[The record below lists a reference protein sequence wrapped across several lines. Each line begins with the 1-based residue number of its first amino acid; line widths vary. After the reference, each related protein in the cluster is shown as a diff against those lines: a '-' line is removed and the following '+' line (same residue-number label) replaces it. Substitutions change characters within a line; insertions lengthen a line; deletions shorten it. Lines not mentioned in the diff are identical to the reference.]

1 MPQIKTPRL
10 ILRTIRVDDA
20 AFYLKLINEP
30 SWHQYIGDRGIRTLA
45 TAEAAIRSGP
55 IDMQN
60 RLGFSLYVT
69 ELNDSH
75 IPIGLC
81 GLLKRDYL
89 DDPDLGYAFLP
100 QYWGKGYANEAARAV
115 LQYAKEELSFTRILA
130 TTDTDNQPSMQLL
143 QKQGFCFSKKMM
155 LDKELNLFS
164 LDL

>member
-1 MPQIKTPRL
+1 MPQIKTSRL
-10 ILRTIRVDDA
+10 KLRTIRVDDA

-30 SWHQYIGDRGIRTLA
+30 SWHQYIGDRGIRTLTA
-45 TAEAAIRSGP
+45 AEAAIISGP

-60 RLGFSLYVT
+60 RLGFSLYVA
-69 ELNDSH
+69 ELNDGH

-89 DDPDLGYAFLP
+89 EDPDLGYAFLP
-100 QYWGKGYANEAARAV
+100 QYWGQGYANEAASAV
-115 LQYAKEELSFTRILA
+115 LQYAKEELSITRILA

-143 QKQGFCFSKKMM
+143 EKLGFCFSKKMM